1 LNQAMEENLYE
12 TKKLPTG
19 TYPEMD
25 NGSGDM
31 ATISKYQTNGAPG
44 DAVNLEDSMVPVHY
58 LMDNRFEIL
67 KLIGKGGMC
76 NVYESL

>member
-1 LNQAMEENLYE
+1 MEENLYE

-19 TYPEMD
+19 AYPEMD

-31 ATISKYQTNGAPG
+31 ATISKYQTNGATG

-58 LMDNRFEIL
+58 LMDNRFETVL
-67 KLIGKGGMC
+67 P
-76 NVYESL
+76 